1 MQQST
6 SADNIFRY
14 VSFRSRH
21 KMRIQKICMQFL
33 YVSVCAITVYGLC
46 FFVLLHKRLEYASLH
61 GKVSF
66 NPIEHTNLGIYINR
80 SGIVGNLI
88 EKSKKDLIPL
98 NQIQR
103 QQLSNS
109 ARLNNSSTNLS
120 INRDKP
126 FPGNYKFYLTTV
138 IMVRI
143 YKHDKAKWTIKEL
156 KQWLHYLFYAGVG
169 HVYLC
174 DHFIH
179 FHERLEA
186 RLVKYIRMKLLTY
199 IEWPWNASLNGG
211 NIMRHQVLC
220 YSHVIQRYGADS
232 RWQMSIDMDEYPF
245 LEDDVK
251 PSFLL
256 NYLKNKE
263 KTLPGISQILM
274 QNFLMLGQGNRS
286 KTMTIERITRI
297 TKTKANALTKPIYK
311 VQVIFRPDIHKHVM
325 KSGSTI
331 FADSAEL
338 RMLHYWAART
348 QNWGPDTN
356 KTFES
361 TLEYNLVRERI
372 APALRTAL
380 LEFGELYAFNNNT
393 GP

>member
-1 MQQST
+1 
-6 SADNIFRY
+6 
-14 VSFRSRH
+14 
-21 KMRIQKICMQFL
+21 MQFL

-61 GKVSF
+61 GKISF
-66 NPIEHTNLGIYINR
+66 NPIGHKNLGLYINR

-103 QQLSNS
+103 QQLSNG
-109 ARLNNSSTNLS
+109 ARQNNSSTNLS
-120 INRDKP
+120 NNRDKP
-126 FPGNYKFYLTTV
+126 FPGNYKFYLSTV

-186 RLVKYIRMKLLTY
+186 KLVKYIRMKLLTY

-220 YSHVIQRYGADS
+220 YSYVIQKYGTDS

-245 LEDDVK
+245 IEYDVK

-263 KTLPGISQILM
+263 KTLPMISQILM

-297 TKTKANALTKPIYK
+297 TKTKANALTKPIYE
-311 VQVIFRPDIHKHVM
+311 VQDIFRPDIHKHVM

-338 RMLHYWAART
+338 RMLHYWGART

-372 APALRTAL
+372 APALRAAL
-380 LEFGELYAFNNNT
+380 LEFGEIYAFNNNT